1 MSPLTDLALT
11 IVVEA
16 KRLADFLDENNLPQP
31 SFGIEG
37 PPRLPLPIHDLEI
50 RTSQGRLYES
60 LQKLSALTLGPV
72 EHLRWQAMDQFNDNM
87 SLQAILRFGIA
98 DAVPSAPSSTTTFA
112 AVATICGIPEAV
124 VARLIRH
131 AAIYHVFREPV
142 PHHVAH
148 TCASLALRNGETER
162 DWHDIIFEEW
172 APAAVRS
179 VDAMQQYPGSA
190 QEPEETAFGMAFG
203 GKSIYRYLDERP
215 ERARVFGSA
224 MKSLGQGTMHRVQHL
239 LEGYNWGALGAAT
252 VVDIGGSHGHASIA
266 IARQAPELK
275 FVVQDL
281 PSTAEY
287 GRKMLDPALADRISF
302 LAHDMNDV
310 QPVVGA
316 DIYLFRHVFP
326 NWSKK
331 YCVKFLKNL
340 VPAMTPGAKVLLSEG
355 CLVEPGVL
363 PYWEEKYLRGLDL
376 CMTCLFSGNERTKE
390 EWREIFA
397 LADERFKFLG
407 CKHLAEATVSFLF
420 EAIWEP

>member
-16 KRLADFLDENNLPQP
+16 KRLADYLDENNLPQP

-37 PPRLPLPIHDLEI
+37 PPRLPLPTHDLEI

-112 AVATICGIPEAV
+112 AVAIICGIPEAL
-124 VARLIRH
+124 VARLVRH

-162 DWHDIIFEEW
+162 DWHDMIFEEW
-172 APAAVRS
+172 APAAVCS

-224 MKSLGQGTMHRVQHL
+224 MKSLGQG
-239 LEGYNWGALGAAT
+239 
-252 VVDIGGSHGHASIA
+252 SHGHASIA

-287 GRKMLDPALADRISF
+287 GRKILDPALADRISF

-340 VPAMTPGAKVLLSEG
+340 VPALTPDAKVLLSEG

-376 CMTCLFSGNERTKE
+376 CMTCLFSGNERTEE

-397 LADERFKFLG
+397 LTDERFKFLG

-420 EAIWEP
+420 EAIWDP